1 MFERYSNILELD
13 YFHFYNKFV
22 DLGNMFKRHS
32 LRLDRNSERRTE
44 IREQREREL
53 QKVFGKKLGNNGIRI
68 ERVHRVKDKKSQS
81 STAKRRTI
89 ALRSYLRKKKKF
101 CIT

>member
-1 MFERYSNILELD
+1 MFEGYSNILELD
-13 YFHFYNKFV
+13 YFHFYNESV
-22 DLGNMFKRHS
+22 DLGNMFK
-32 LRLDRNSERRTE
+32 RNSERRTE

-81 STAKRRTI
+81 SKAKRRTI

>member
-1 MFERYSNILELD
+1 MFERYSNVLELG
-13 YFHFYNKFV
+13 YFHFYNQFE
-22 DLGNMFKRHS
+22 DLGNMFKRHN

-53 QKVFGKKLGNNGIRI
+53 QKVFGKKLGSNGIPI
-68 ERVHRVKDKKSQS
+68 ERVHCVKDKKSQS
-81 STAKRRTI
+81 SEAKRRTI
-89 ALRSYLRKKKKF
+89 AVKKKKKKF